1 MADML
6 SISTPDGNFDAY
18 VAYPAQTPG
27 PAVVVI
33 QEIFGINADMRE
45 TCDEYARQGYVALCP
60 DLFWRQEPNVVLTD
74 KTEAEWQ
81 QAMKYYNGFDV
92 NTGVEDIAATIG
104 FARSWAMMA
113 LRCLRS

>member
-1 MADML
+1 MSDRL

-18 VAYPAQTPG
+18 VAYPAQTPA

-60 DLFWRQEPNVVLTD
+60 DLFWRLEPNVELID
-74 KTEAEWQ
+74 KIEAEWQ
-81 QAMKYYNGFDV
+81 
-92 NTGVEDIAATIG
+92 
-104 FARSWAMMA
+104 
-113 LRCLRS
+113 